1 MVRWAKSE
9 GERLAEGPGMPHI
22 QSCPLGLCVPE
33 DTRGPGQR
41 QAKPYSGL
49 RDTSPVS
56 EDGGDRGSSAGG
68 TREDC
73 RKQP

>member
-49 RDTSPVS
+49 
-56 EDGGDRGSSAGG
+56 
-68 TREDC
+68 
-73 RKQP
+73 